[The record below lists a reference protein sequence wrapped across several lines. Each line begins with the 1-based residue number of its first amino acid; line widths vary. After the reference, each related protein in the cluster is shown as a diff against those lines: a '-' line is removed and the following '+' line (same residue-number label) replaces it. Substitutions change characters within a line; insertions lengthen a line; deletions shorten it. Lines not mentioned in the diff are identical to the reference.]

1 MTLIITSAVPVKKA
15 GSVRNR
21 QRIDCIDARDT
32 SGLDGN
38 RCLFIDLMSVIF
50 IRILDI
56 RTGLYV
62 ILMKERARIAF
73 RSGDVLQP
81 VNFLCGQ

>member
-1 MTLIITSAVPVKKA
+1 MSVKKA

-21 QRIDCIDARDT
+21 QRIDCIDARDI
-32 SGLDGN
+32 SDLDENG
-38 RCLFIDLMSVIF
+38 CLFIGLISVIF

-62 ILMKERARIAF
+62 ILMKERARIVF